1 MATQNSEW
9 KSKYQT
15 SIRELDKKEQEW
27 SQVENILR
35 KAISRLSLA
44 ARGLD
49 DKLDEQLKLIQTLS
63 REKRDERLSS
73 ALNQLS
79 SIISSLDQS
88 GKESSGQFPESMSLL
103 METLQEID
111 LNKDQQQ
118 RLKPMCAKLLK
129 AIASGSKSNGEKQQV
144 SEQLKQISALVNE
157 NLSGSQT
164 GDTADNLLTQLIS
177 LLQVTPDVSVKI
189 KAILKNNRQLQEQE
203 LQALADTLNGALQ
216 ANGDGKLSIDVTINE
231 LLDQLS
237 SVQGM
242 ADTVSELRARV
253 DNGLQQEEWKDAISQ
268 IVDAVNAALN
278 QLDLEKREL
287 EGFIVNITKQLGQ
300 LSQLVEEDFQEK
312 TDEHNHARDFH
323 DYLHEGINSIEADFQ
338 SSNNL
343 QELRESISKNIQF
356 IRQRVDTFV
365 HETHERFEATEKRN
379 QQLSSQLSEM
389 EQETE
394 ALQVKLAENREKLM
408 RDPLTGVFNRLAYDQ
423 QLTQD
428 MARWERYQ
436 TPFSFAIL
444 DIDFFKRINDD
455 YGHAAGDKAL
465 VIVAKLMMKMVRKTD
480 LIFRIGG
487 EEFVIIMPATD
498 QQAAGQLIDKIRQA
512 VSQTEIHFKQKRVN
526 LTLSAGYTAARE
538 GDNEDKIFERT
549 DKAMY
554 RAKNSGRN
562 CQFEAA

>member
-1 MATQNSEW
+1 MATQDNEW

-27 SQVENILR
+27 SKVESILR

-79 SIISSLDQS
+79 SIISELDKA

-103 METLQEID
+103 METLQEINLD
-111 LNKDQQQ
+111 ADQQK

-129 AIASGSKSNGEKQQV
+129 AIAAGSRSDKDKQNV
-144 SEQLKQISALVNE
+144 STQLKQISSLVNE
-157 NLSGSQT
+157 NLTGSHN
-164 GDTADNLLTQLIS
+164 GEAAEDLIS
-177 LLQVTPDVSVKI
+177 RLVGLLQLTPDASARI
-189 KAILKNNRQLQEQE
+189 KNILRENRQLQETE
-203 LQALADTLNGALQ
+203 LQALADTLNALLQGADSGQ
-216 ANGDGKLSIDVTINE
+216 LSLEEAINE
-231 LLDQLS
+231 LLDQLNGI
-237 SVQGM
+237 QGM
-242 ADTVSELRARV
+242 AETVTELRARL
-253 DNGLQQEEWKDAISQ
+253 DSGLQNDEWKDAISK
-268 IVDAVNAALN
+268 IVDSVAAAMK

-300 LSQLVEEDFQEK
+300 LSQLVEDDFHEK
-312 TDEHNHARDFH
+312 TDDHNHAKEFH

-343 QELRESISKNIQF
+343 EELRESISKNIQF
-356 IRQRVDTFV
+356 IRQRVDAFV
-365 HETHERFEATEKRN
+365 HETHERFEATERRN

-394 ALQVKLAENREKLM
+394 ELQVKLAENREKLM

-428 MARWERYQ
+428 MARWQRYQ

-444 DIDFFKRINDD
+444 DIDFFKRINDE

-465 VIVAKLMMKMVRKTD
+465 VIVAKLMMKIVRKTD

-487 EEFVIIMPATD
+487 EEFVIIMPGTD
-498 QQAAGQLIDKIRQA
+498 SQQAGQLVEKIRQS
-512 VSQTEIHFKQKRVN
+512 VSATEIHFKQKRVN
-526 LTLSAGYTAARE
+526 LTLSAGFTAVRE
-538 GDNEDKIFERT
+538 GDDEDSIFERT

-554 RAKNSGRN
+554 RAKHSGRN
-562 CQFEAA
+562 CQFEAG